1 MGYLGA
7 QAAAAEKKKAGAT
20 PWQPSSIDAAA
31 DAARGGVLFGGSE
44 SFGLPGCS
52 GRLAIF
58 RRCRSRL
65 VALGP
70 ASPKSLTG
78 SRQKEALG
86 AEELGGEKAAPALR
100 LSKTLRNGSRF
111 SWAFQPSIA
120 GPEQAA
126 ADLGDVQSLQQRAS
140 AAFL

>member
-1 MGYLGA
+1 MQQLM
-7 QAAAAEKKKAGAT
+7 QREAGFF
-20 PWQPSSIDAAA
+20 Q
-31 DAARGGVLFGGSE
+31 RFE

-78 SRQKEALG
+78 SGKKSVWCGG
-86 AEELGGEKAAPALR
+86 AGRRKSRASPSACLKRYGMGRVFVGISAK
-100 LSKTLRNGSRF
+100 LSQGS
-111 SWAFQPSIA
+111 
-120 GPEQAA
+120 EQAA
-126 ADLGDVQSLQQRAS
+126 ADLGDVQSLQQRACRLPLAHEQGR
-140 AAFL
+140 AATHTCTAP